1 MICERAPGSS
11 IAEIDKKKCGARRA
25 ALLRPQRRPLT
36 PVRCSAPPFSSRYL
50 VPADLTVGQFVYV
63 IRKRIKLPPE
73 QAIFIFINDR
83 LPQTGTARPAGS
95 KAQCE
100 RVLAAGQGLSRE
112 PRADD
117 PRVRAPCQVHSCP
130 PCTRSTR
137 TRMDS
142 STSLT
147 AARAR
152 LASRRV
158 GPLGAANPSRGH
170 FSPASTSRR
179 WWVQRVLRAES
190 CCRWHTLTGT
200 TTRCIMHTTAFLH
213 VPHQLQRVGL
223 SPFGRRTSESRPI
236 FPEHRMLQALR
247 DKSARRTRRGPVHG
261 NETACGVRA
270 KGLGPPSCSSHSA
283 GGPRPHF
290 CAGGRTATASRTI
303 PSPVCCRPEIAR
315 LEKRG

>member
-25 ALLRPQRRPLT
+25 ALSRPRRRPLT

-179 WWVQRVLRAES
+179 STGAPSRVLLQVAHAY
-190 CCRWHTLTGT
+190 WHD
-200 TTRCIMHTTAFLH
+200 HEVHHAH
-213 VPHQLQRVGL
+213 YGL
-223 SPFGRRTSESRPI
+223 PACATP
-236 FPEHRMLQALR
+236 AA
-247 DKSARRTRRGPVHG
+247 ARRSVT
-261 NETACGVRA
+261 VRPTDERIQTH
-270 KGLGPPSCSSHSA
+270 LS
-283 GGPRPHF
+283 
-290 CAGGRTATASRTI
+290 
-303 PSPVCCRPEIAR
+303 
-315 LEKRG
+315 